1 MVVIVGA
8 GLAGLACATRLEEA
22 GADRILLEA
31 SSKPGGRVATET
43 TPGGYRLD
51 TGLLPEFANWSFLKE
66 VSIRKALPSQR
77 VGFHKELLPSR
88 LSANLFL
95 RACLKIR
102 ECRARARKVGWQGTC
117 EGESPATR
125 HSLIFRQALTG
136 DQVFFASIESA
147 LASGLRTAGELLS
160 RS

>member
-51 TGLLPEFANWSFLKE
+51 TGLLPDFANWSFLKE

-88 LSANLFL
+88 LSAN
-95 RACLKIR
+95 
-102 ECRARARKVGWQGTC
+102 
-117 EGESPATR
+117 
-125 HSLIFRQALTG
+125 IFLTG
-136 DQVFFASIESA
+136 DQISFASIESA
-147 LASGLRTAGELLS
+147 LASGLRTAGDFLS